1 MLVLTRHASQGILI
15 GTDVVVVV
23 KEISRS
29 AVRLGIEAPSDVPIH
44 RYEIAEKIIAGGG
57 SLDSQIE
64 AIHRSKQDLLAEID
78 SLRVQLKLA
87 ERRAG

>member
-1 MLVLTRHASQGILI
+1 MLVLTRKLYEAVLI
-15 GTDVVVVV
+15 DHKVLVVV
-23 KEISRS
+23 KSIAPSQ
-29 AVRLGIEAPSDVPIH
+29 VRLGIQAPPDVPIH

-78 SLRVQLKLA
+78 SLKGQLKLA
-87 ERRAG
+87 RKSA

>member
-1 MLVLTRHASQGILI
+1 MLVLTRKLYEAVLI
-15 GTDVVVVV
+15 DHKVLIVV
-23 KEISRS
+23 KSIQPSQ
-29 AVRLGIEAPSDVPIH
+29 VRLGIQAPPDVPIH

-78 SLRVQLKLA
+78 SLKGQLKLA
-87 ERRAG
+87 RKSA